1 MDRVCGRY
9 VSAGDLADLA
19 VLLGA
24 NPFAP
29 DAPAGDAPLRRDRH
43 EQRRFGLAPT
53 DPVPAIV
60 PGPEPGAR
68 QLDLLTWGLVPAW
81 ADPATGARR
90 INARVETVLE
100 KASFRRA
107 ARSRRA
113 LLPADGWYE
122 WIRSPDGRRVPHLV
136 RPADGGL
143 LTFAG
148 LYERWYPPAG
158 ADAEPLVTCTIL
170 TGPAPDPLTWL
181 HERAPLVVPPE
192 LHEAWLDP
200 DSAAGADAEALLAAL
215 RTAGDRPMLVSQ
227 VSPAVNHVR
236 NTGAQLTE
244 PVEADLPGVGT
255 PSAQASPAKVA
266 AEQAALW

>member
-1 MDRVCGRY
+1 MGVVCGRY

-29 DAPAGDAPLRRDRH
+29 EENAAEAPAGTERRRRH
-43 EQRRFGLAPT
+43 GERRFGLAPT
-53 DPVPAIV
+53 DPVPAV
-60 PGPEPGAR
+60 LPGTAPGSR

-107 ARSRRA
+107 VRARRA

-122 WIRSPDGRRVPHLV
+122 WVRSDDGRRVPYLV

-148 LYERWYPPAG
+148 LYERWYPPAEG
-158 ADAEPLVTCTIL
+158 SSPLLTCSIL
-170 TGPAPDPLTWL
+170 TGPAPGPLAWL
-181 HERAPLVVPPE
+181 HERAPLVVPVE
-192 LHEAWLDP
+192 WQADWLDP
-200 DSAAGADAEALLAAL
+200 DGDAESLLEAVRRAEP
-215 RTAGDRPMLVSQ
+215 RPMRVQ
-227 VSPAVNHVR
+227 RVSPAVNAVR
-236 NTGAQLTE
+236 NTGPRLVE
-244 PVEADLPGVGT
+244 PFAEEVG
-255 PSAQASPAKVA
+255 AV
-266 AEQAALW
+266 EQAALW